1 LDIVFG
7 PVPSRRYSVSLGI
20 DIIPLKTCTFS
31 CVYCEVGNTTDMRI
45 NRFPFVL
52 TEDVINELHKFFAN
66 NPDIRVDY
74 ITFAGSGEPT
84 LNTEMGRMIRAVKKR
99 YTDIP
104 VAVLTNGALLWM
116 KEVREELLSADV
128 VEASLDAAIE
138 STYIKLNR
146 PHKSIILDLYI
157 SGLKKFRQ
165 VYTNKYYLEIM
176 FVRGINDNEKNLAA
190 LKREIQA
197 INPDKVHLN
206 TIARPPA
213 EPGMKP
219 VPEDFLIMAK
229 DFLGEKAEV
238 VASFEGSEVKGD
250 HIEKE
255 ILKAVII
262 RPMRFEE
269 ILVLFDIDENVLRN
283 MIDNFKKKGEVKEV
297 EFNGEKYIQGVRYK
311 RDISRPA

>member
-1 LDIVFG
+1 
-7 PVPSRRYSVSLGI
+7 
-20 DIIPLKTCTFS
+20 
-31 CVYCEVGNTTDMRI
+31 MRI
-45 NRFPFVL
+45 KRFPFVL

-219 VPEDFLIMAK
+219 VTEDFLIMAK

-269 ILVLFDIDENVLRN
+269 ILVLFNIDENVLRN